1 MHNKSTFGIFSI
13 ASLLLFCIW
22 SKADNPARLPPQ
34 NSTCSRFNEAITFYA
49 SFDGY
54 ATADLSAGNGAPQ
67 NNGDTAEWGDG
78 RWNKALCGLAKP
90 LQYIAKDNIDLT
102 RPGGIVM
109 WISPQNWTHQEQPGY
124 IHFIVVN
131 YQGIT
136 FQISRMGDPVNHE
149 KLYAWFK
156 MGAKGVINS
165 AGNTLKWDNGW
176 HLLAAN
182 WGRGFI
188 EFSLDG
194 NSFHREATPK
204 STPYTG
210 NNPGIMYIGAGGAGS
225 NPYLMDELFIFNRP
239 LTNDEVNWVYRL
251 AKK

>member
-1 MHNKSTFGIFSI
+1 MVLSI
-13 ASLLLFCIW
+13 IIAAISLSARPVL
-22 SKADNPARLPPQ
+22 ADSPAHLPPQ
-34 NSTCSRFNEAITFYA
+34 NPVETRFNDAITFYA

-67 NNGDTAEWGDG
+67 NNSDTAEWGNG
-78 RWNKALCGLAKP
+78 LWNQALYGLTKP

-109 WISPQNWTHQEQPGY
+109 WISPQNWTHQEKPGY

-131 YQGIT
+131 SGGIT

-149 KLYAWFK
+149 NLYAWFQAE
-156 MGAKGVINS
+156 GKGVIDS
-165 AGNTLKWDNGW
+165 AGNTLKWNTGW

-182 WGRGFI
+182 WGNGFI

-204 STPYTG
+204 PTPYNG
-210 NNPGIMYIGAGGAGS
+210 NNPGIMYIGAGGSGS
-225 NPYLMDELFIFNRP
+225 YPYLMDELFIFNRP
-239 LTNDEVNWVYRL
+239 LTNNEVKWIYQS